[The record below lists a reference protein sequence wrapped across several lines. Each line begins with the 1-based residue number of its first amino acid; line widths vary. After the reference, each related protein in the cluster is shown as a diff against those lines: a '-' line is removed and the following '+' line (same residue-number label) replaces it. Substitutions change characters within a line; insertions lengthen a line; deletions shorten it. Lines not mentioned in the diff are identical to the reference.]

1 MGSGARAQSL
11 AYACGG
17 ASTPGVRLA
26 VERLPLTQRER
37 EIALLVAAGMSNR
50 SLAAQLNLSVRTVEG
65 HIYRAMTKTG
75 CSTRDELATLLSPRS
90 AGV

>member
-1 MGSGARAQSL
+1 M
-11 AYACGG
+11 
-17 ASTPGVRLA
+17 RLS

-37 EIALLVAAGMSNR
+37 EIAFLVAAGMSNR
-50 SLAAQLNLSVRTVEG
+50 SLAKHLNLSVRTVEG

-75 CSTRDELATLLSPRS
+75 GSTRDELATLLSPHS